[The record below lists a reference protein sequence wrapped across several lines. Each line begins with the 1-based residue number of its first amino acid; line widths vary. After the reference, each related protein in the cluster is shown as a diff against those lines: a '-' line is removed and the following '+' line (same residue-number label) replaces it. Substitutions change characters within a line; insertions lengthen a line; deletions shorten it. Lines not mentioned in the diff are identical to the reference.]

1 MSNHRSYTS
10 LYLSP
15 TKEKLRRAPKEAI
28 PKPRT
33 VGAAQ
38 ANLVSHLMKRDLS
51 TPLILPAGGKVKKEV
66 KPPVEFV
73 RNVQGSSAGAGSGE
87 FHVYRAG
94 RRKEL
99 ERQKDMAE
107 EVATVSYFLSYSK
120 EERSH
125 RERGRY

>member
-15 TKEKLRRAPKEAI
+15 QKEKPKRAPPKEPTI
-28 PKPRT
+28 KPRT
-33 VGAAQ
+33 TLEHQ
-38 ANLVSHLMKRDLS
+38 ALLVQNLMKRDIDA
-51 TPLILPAGGKVKKEV
+51 PIYLPAGGKIKKEV
-66 KPPVEFV
+66 KPPVDFV

-107 EVATVSYFLSYSK
+107 EVALVIPSTPIDC
-120 EERSH
+120 
-125 RERGRY
+125 